1 MVPEGA
7 TAPSRPL
14 HTRSLYV
21 LAVVGRRLF
30 KSGSEKHTASTNT
43 VSESLLCFIW
53 TDLLTTYREKVA
65 FESMTGFSAASMNLA
80 TLTCCSGHAGS

>member
-14 HTRSLYV
+14 HTNSFYV
-21 LAVVGRRLF
+21 AVVGRRLF
-30 KSGSEKHTASTNT
+30 KDGSGKHTASRIT
-43 VSESLLCFIW
+43 VSESLMFFIW

-65 FESMTGFSAASMNLA
+65 FESMTGFSAASINLA